1 MSDDASL
8 MTQKEMMR
16 QIYSLQKESSENDAR
31 LGAQIENVVR
41 RLDKQDRLLEK
52 MNEAFLNQ
60 TNILHSLD
68 VVDKKMT
75 QLSEAYNE
83 RVKEGILINKSLES
97 LKEKTDKLLYW
108 KESFEKRVGDLE
120 VRGAKTVFT
129 VVKKIGGIILTM
141 IVTAVTA
148 YLIGKF
154 KG

>member
-108 KESFEKRVGDLE
+108 KEGFEKRVNDLE

-129 VVKKIGGIILTM
+129 VVKKIGGIVLTM

>member
-16 QIYSLQKESSENDAR
+16 QIYSLQKESTENDAR

-108 KESFEKRVGDLE
+108 KEGFEKRVNDLE

-129 VVKKIGGIILTM
+129 VVKKIGGIVLTM